1 MYFFM
6 PHCILYLLICLFSY
20 FFYLAVIV
28 PIPTHYNYHNDSD
41 SRSSR
46 SGSQKGWIVQIFY
59 QPKNKMSVE
68 GTLYP
73 GIQRLVRR
81 GKVILTP
88 IPEEYKKLKKKVE
101 DRIRNTFLC
110 TCIEKQRSEISSCV
124 DSLFIPVFVGV
135 VIVVFIV
142 AVCLFFVVLST
153 Q

>member
-73 GIQRLVRR
+73 GIQRLVQR

-88 IPEEYKKLKKKVE
+88 IPEEYRKLKKKVE
-101 DRIRNTFLC
+101 DRIRNT
-110 TCIEKQRSEISSCV
+110 SSC
-124 DSLFIPVFVGV
+124 
-135 VIVVFIV
+135 
-142 AVCLFFVVLST
+142 
-153 Q
+153 